1 LSDNACDCEVL
12 FAVAAACVCV
22 CVCVASPA
30 PTISFRKR
38 AGSLPVGRHRL
49 QHEGTELLIVNVQP
63 SDEGDYE
70 CEASNV
76 AGRAQ
81 EIIQIDVQGIHT
93 TL

>member
-1 LSDNACDCEVL
+1 MITRVIVKFCLQSRL
-12 FAVAAACVCV
+12 RACVR
-22 CVCVASPA
+22 VCVASPA